1 MKKLW
6 PIILVILLGLTACS
20 FGSSNDSN
28 KENTN
33 ADQNSDQSNS
43 SPNSSYE
50 DFSLNLST
58 GPADLG
64 NLKMS
69 LTELGPFRSI
79 FFLTFDGNQDW
90 IYQVETRYDGVL
102 TEYNLHIEGLES
114 SKNPGDI
121 RLVNSYGVNKMIGPG
136 TDNICMQFPDEMP
149 TGALFLSPVDLINP
163 DALIQNWTIQENQ
176 LYLGRQ
182 TSRYTTAQDY
192 YYGWEDVEVTFN
204 IDSSSGAMLN
214 YIFDA
219 TGKDPLY
226 DYGGGKIH
234 GEFSIVEV
242 GPQKITPVEGCE
254 IPIPIPEDAYDIIIL
269 PGVYSYKSSVGPIRT
284 DQFLSEE
291 LPMRG
296 WVRESGEVNDAT
308 REGFLIYSSETQT
321 LTVHV
326 QAINPEDFSEGYLIR
341 LYFEGK

>member
-6 PIILVILLGLTACS
+6 PLILVILLGLTACS
-20 FGSSNDSN
+20 LGSSNSEHSN
-28 KENTN
+28 P
-33 ADQNSDQSNS
+33 DQNNEPADSGANS
-43 SPNSSYE
+43 TYD

-64 NLKMS
+64 SLKMS
-69 LTELGPFRSI
+69 LAELGPFRSI
-79 FFLTFDGNQDW
+79 FLLTFDGSQDW
-90 IYQVETRYDGVL
+90 IYQLETRYDGVL

-136 TDNICMQFPDEMP
+136 TDDICMQFPDEMP
-149 TGALFLSPVDLINP
+149 TGALFLSPVDLVNP
-163 DALIQNWTIQENQ
+163 DALVQDWKVQENQ

-182 TSRYTTAQDY
+182 TSRYTTSQDY

-204 IDSSSGAMLN
+204 IDSACGAMLN
-214 YIFDA
+214 YIFD
-219 TGKDPLY
+219 TVGKDPLY

-234 GEFSIVEV
+234 GEFSVVEV
-242 GPQKITPVEGCE
+242 GPQKIAPIEGCE
-254 IPIPIPEDAYDIIIL
+254 IPIPIPEDAYEIIIL
-269 PGVYSYKSSVGPIRT
+269 PGVYSYKSSVGPVRT
-284 DQFLSEE
+284 DQFLTEE
-291 LPMRG
+291 LHARG
-296 WVRESGEVNDAT
+296 WVRETGEINDAI
-308 REGFLIYSSETQT
+308 REGFLTYISETQT

-341 LYFEGK
+341 LYLEDK